1 MSYSLDANQ
10 AKQADNI
17 SSSIRESGKFIGIIT
32 RAEALT
38 SQNGTKGIGLSF
50 KADDGASADYLDLYT
65 HGNDGKELPSLKAV
79 NAILA
84 CLKLRTINEGPVS
97 FERWDKQAGQRAK
110 VTKSGYPDLMNKRIG
125 LLLRKFIDTKQD
137 GSDRD
142 GVEIFGVF
150 QAETELTA
158 SEVLDRQTKPERL
171 TKMVDALM
179 ARPVYDKRKKAG
191 SGGSQHPQSTTTR
204 QAAPSTGFDDMDDDI
219 PF

>member
-1 MSYSLDANQ
+1 
-10 AKQADNI
+10 
-17 SSSIRESGKFIGIIT
+17 
-32 RAEALT
+32 
-38 SQNGTKGIGLSF
+38 
-50 KADDGASADYLDLYT
+50 
-65 HGNDGKELPSLKAV
+65 
-79 NAILA
+79 
-84 CLKLRTINEGPVS
+84 
-97 FERWDKQAGQRAK
+97 
-110 VTKSGYPDLMNKRIG
+110 MNKRIG

-179 ARPVYDKRKKAG
+179 ARPVYDKRKK
-191 SGGSQHPQSTTTR
+191 SQPAHPQSTTTR
-204 QAAPSTGFDDMDDDI
+204 QAAPATGFDDMDDDI